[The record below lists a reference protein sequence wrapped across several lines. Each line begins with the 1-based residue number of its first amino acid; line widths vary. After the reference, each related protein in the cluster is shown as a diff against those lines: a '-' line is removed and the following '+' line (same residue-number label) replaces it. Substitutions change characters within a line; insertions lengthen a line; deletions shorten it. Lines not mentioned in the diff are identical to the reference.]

1 MGYLGLRPRWQAP
14 GWGAESVG
22 EGRETRMLDVTDR
35 KIEVKVASKPAD
47 ALQEVNSPVFMR
59 ALLGGPPAANRAFR
73 RLVEATQPQL
83 TRYIGRYFRDGEQV
97 QDVLQET
104 YMAVHRALPRFEG
117 KSKLTTWVYSL
128 AYHKICNRLSEK
140 YRAGYADGDL
150 ETPGLEPESDDPLVD
165 EVLHQAR
172 MVQWVKEVAEDIPVL
187 YRDAYRLRDMD
198 GLSGE
203 EAADAL
209 GISTTLIRVR
219 LHRARCMIVER
230 LHQLHPDAFAEGAT
244 Y

>member
-1 MGYLGLRPRWQAP
+1 MQ
-14 GWGAESVG
+14 
-22 EGRETRMLDVTDR
+22 DVMDR
-35 KIEVKVASKPAD
+35 KIEVKVAWKPTD
-47 ALQEVNSPVFMR
+47 AMQEVNAPVFLK
-59 ALLGGPPAANRAFR
+59 ALLGGAPAASRAFR
-73 RLVEATQPQL
+73 TLVEATHPHL
-83 TRYIGRYFRDGEQV
+83 IRYIGRYFRDGEMV

-104 YMAVHRALPRFEG
+104 YLAVHRALPRFEG

-128 AYHKICNRLSEK
+128 AYHKICDRLSEK
-140 YRAGYADGDL
+140 YRTGYAAG
-150 ETPGLEPESDDPLVD
+150 EFGSPGHEPESDDPLID

-172 MVQWVKEVAEDIPVL
+172 MVQWVKDAAEDIPVL
-187 YRDAYRLRDMD
+187 YREAYRLRDLE

-203 EAADAL
+203 EAAEAL

-230 LHQLHPDAFAEGAT
+230 LHERHPAAFAEGVT